1 MLRNKA
7 KGISPQLSRAALL
20 FAGSLG
26 AQLFSAVLWSQQSDA
41 PMVWFT
47 GGVLLA
53 ALLCQ
58 EATYWPACVA
68 GWIAGLL
75 VSSVVFPW
83 PLTSIAMVA
92 LPLVA
97 LVLAAAWALRR
108 VCPGRR
114 IDDFGR
120 LAAFFAIGGFALP
133 FFSALIIVGLQQVLF
148 PGEASSA
155 HSWMHL
161 ALASAL
167 GYVLLV
173 PALISLSDPKSI
185 MRKEGAPGWLVTLT
199 AIGAFAL
206 LWLAWRYFGHAPLVR
221 PLLLLLPLTMVIF
234 AALRTQIPGTSVA
247 ILLFG
252 VVAMQISLEGRGPFL
267 GTDMATTTLSVQ
279 LWTLGMS
286 LAGLFLAALVEQ
298 RRMTQR
304 ALLDSSGQIRELAG
318 RLIVAQEQER
328 ARIAR
333 DLHDDINQRLALAS
347 IQLSAIRR
355 KVDKDSQEDISHL
368 QHELIAL
375 SDDVRHLSHD
385 LHPSMLSHTGLTAA
399 LAELCHAQR
408 QRNGPRVDLKVSPH
422 VGQLSQDVALC
433 LYRVTQEA
441 LSNAV
446 RHAHAQRIS
455 VAVDMNVTHV
465 ELDVMDDGSGF
476 ELSGDEHGE
485 MARGLGLLS
494 MDERV
499 RSLDGELHLMS
510 TLGKGTQLCIRIPL
524 RHPAVSVPG

>member
-1 MLRNKA
+1 MLRSEA
-7 KGISPQLSRAALL
+7 KGVSPQFTRAALL

-26 AQLFSAVLWSQQSDA
+26 AQLISAVLWSQQSDA

-53 ALLCQ
+53 ALLDQ
-58 EATYWPACVA
+58 EGRYWSACVA
-68 GWIAGLL
+68 GWVAGLL

-83 PLTSIAMVA
+83 SLTSLAMVT
-92 LPLVA
+92 LPLVG
-97 LVLAAAWALRR
+97 LILATAWVLRR

-133 FFSALIIVGLQQVLF
+133 FFSALIIVALQQYLI
-148 PGEASSA
+148 PGAASSL

-185 MRKEGAPGWLVTLT
+185 IRKEGAPGWMVTLT
-199 AIGAFAL
+199 AIGALAL
-206 LWLAWRYFGHAPLVR
+206 LWLAWRHFGHAPLVR

-252 VVAMQISLEGRGPFL
+252 IVAMQISLEGRGPFL

-279 LWTLGMS
+279 LWTLVMS

-304 ALLDSSGQIRELAG
+304 ALLASSGQIRELAG

-355 KVDKDSQEDISHL
+355 RSTRTVRTIS
-368 QHELIAL
+368 AN
-375 SDDVRHLSHD
+375 
-385 LHPSMLSHTGLTAA
+385 
-399 LAELCHAQR
+399 C
-408 QRNGPRVDLKVSPH
+408 
-422 VGQLSQDVALC
+422 
-433 LYRVTQEA
+433 
-441 LSNAV
+441 
-446 RHAHAQRIS
+446 
-455 VAVDMNVTHV
+455 
-465 ELDVMDDGSGF
+465 
-476 ELSGDEHGE
+476 
-485 MARGLGLLS
+485 
-494 MDERV
+494 
-499 RSLDGELHLMS
+499 S
-510 TLGKGTQLCIRIPL
+510 T
-524 RHPAVSVPG
+524 S

>member
-1 MLRNKA
+1 
-7 KGISPQLSRAALL
+7 LL
-20 FAGSLG
+20 FAGSFA
-26 AQLFSAVLWSQQSDA
+26 AQLISAVLWSQESDA

-53 ALLCQ
+53 ALLGQ
-58 EATYWPACVA
+58 ERPYWLACVV
-68 GWIAGLL
+68 GWVVGLL
-75 VSSVVFPW
+75 ASLVVFPSS
-83 PLTSIAMVA
+83 LINLAVVT

-97 LVLAAAWALRR
+97 LILAAAWVLRR

-133 FFSALIIVGLQQVLF
+133 LFSAIVIVALQQYLISGV
-148 PGEASSA
+148 ASSL
-155 HSWMHL
+155 HSWMHV

-185 MRKEGAPGWLVTLT
+185 IRKEGVPGWLVMVT
-199 AIGAFAL
+199 ATGALAL
-206 LWLAWRYFGHAPLVR
+206 LWLAWRLYGHAPLVR

-252 VVAMQISLEGRGPFL
+252 VVAMQISLEGHGPFL

-298 RRMTQR
+298 RRVTQR
-304 ALLDSSGQIRELAG
+304 ELLDSSGQIRELAG

-355 KVDKDSQEDISHL
+355 KVDKESQEDISQL

-375 SDDVRHLSHD
+375 SDDVRHLSHE

-408 QRNGPRVDLKVSPH
+408 QRNGPRVDLRVSPH

-465 ELDVMDDGSGF
+465 ELDVMDDGNGF
-476 ELSGDEHGE
+476 ELSGDHSGE
-485 MARGLGLLS
+485 TAKGLGLLS

-499 RSLDGELHLMS
+499 RSLDGELSLMS

-524 RHPAVSVPG
+524 RHPEVSVPG